1 MLSEVSLPL
10 SLKLRAGRGCVRVLV
25 RISTGDRLFPLDAKA
40 SVIGKNS
47 AEGQTFSVDLI
58 VGFR

>member
-1 MLSEVSLPL
+1 MRS
-10 SLKLRAGRGCVRVLV
+10 RIGQNFDGRPPIHLH
-25 RISTGDRLFPLDAKA
+25 AKA